1 MEGEIISLGI
11 EGTAD
16 TLGVGIVSS
25 SGDILANVVKHHP
38 LTAGIHP
45 REAAQHHA
53 ENMRETIGKALND
66 SGLNLEDVDLI
77 SFSRG
82 PGLGPCLRVAAV
94 SARTLA
100 LMRDLPIIGVN
111 HCISHIE
118 IGRLLTGAH
127 DPVTIYVSGGN
138 TQVIAYDSGRYRV
151 FGETLD
157 IAVGNCIDQFARAT
171 NLGNPGGPVV
181 ERLARDGEY
190 FPLPYV
196 IKGMDLSFSGILT
209 AAIESS
215 KTHRI
220 EDVCRSLQETVFA
233 MLVEVTERA
242 LAHAEKKEVM
252 LVGGVAANTR
262 LQEMLSLMTQE
273 HGARFYVPRKDVLGD
288 NGAMIA
294 WLGIL
299 MNQSGIT
306 HKIEET
312 AVVQRYRTDDVGV
325 GWR

>member
-1 MEGEIISLGI
+1 MEREITCLGI
-11 EGTAD
+11 EGTAEK
-16 TLGVGIVSS
+16 LGVGIVSS
-25 SGDILANVVKHHP
+25 KGDILANVVKHQT
-38 LTAGIHP
+38 LATGIHP

-53 ENMRETIGKALND
+53 ENMASTISKALSTAKVSLYD
-66 SGLNLEDVDLI
+66 IDLI
-77 SFSRG
+77 AFSRG

-100 LMRDLPIIGVN
+100 LSRNVPIVGVN
-111 HCISHIE
+111 HCIAHIE

-127 DPVTIYVSGGN
+127 DPVTLYVSGGN
-138 TQVIAYDSGRYRV
+138 TQVIAYDTGRYRV

-157 IAVGNCIDQFARAT
+157 IAAGNCIDQFARAA
-171 NLGNPGGPVV
+171 NLGNPGGPIV
-181 ERLARDGEY
+181 ERLAEQGRY

-196 IKGMDLSFSGILT
+196 VKGMDLSFSGILT
-209 AAIESS
+209 AAIEAL
-215 KTHRI
+215 KAHKI
-220 EDVCRSLQETVFA
+220 EDVCRSLQETIFA

-252 LVGGVAANTR
+252 LVGGVAANVR
-262 LQEMLSLMTQE
+262 LQEMLSLMAQE

-299 MNQSGIT
+299 MHRSGISN
-306 HKIEET
+306 KIEET
-312 AVVQRYRTDDVGV
+312 TVVQRYRTDEVEV